1 MALVHITAHR
11 IQRLDPTTSS
21 TVFHRDKCWE
31 KNGPIEECFR
41 ELKVSV
47 IKRFTKEYGRFSE
60 NHGDYPLSSW
70 LKNFKEE
77 KINFDR
83 FSKKAMEHF
92 KVEVDKHDSPIDGF
106 LFFAHEKL
114 EADEIMHLF
123 FVQHNSAQ
131 FIDGN
136 LDINESFYLD
146 TSNIQLSAKINIS
159 DWQSEDSH
167 RTANALTLLR
177 WRGEK
182 DITEAFV
189 NFIGFSDKVDLGAET
204 DVFLNTVSDYAERL
218 PETEAFQ
225 TKKKVVE
232 YCLEQDKLDKPVVI
246 TELASQL
253 RNTPLSSEP
262 ADGNNSTS
270 TLPDFAKF
278 VAEHKPT
285 QRPEIIPDRSKLNQ
299 FVRISGR
306 DHKLSMS
313 FSSSCL
319 GDSIVYDPESDS
331 LTIHN
336 LPSGLKSRLTK
347 HLQNKTGD

>member
-1 MALVHITAHR
+1 MALLNITAHR
-11 IQRLDPTTSS
+11 IQRIEPSTSS
-21 TVFHRDKCWE
+21 TIFQRDHSWE

-41 ELKVSV
+41 ELKVSA
-47 IKRFTKEYGRFSE
+47 IKRFTKEYGRFSD
-60 NHGDYPLSSW
+60 NYGDYPLSSW
-70 LKNFKEE
+70 LTHFKEE
-77 KINFDR
+77 KISFDS
-83 FSKKAMEHF
+83 FSKKAIEHF
-92 KVEVDKHDSPIDGF
+92 KMEIDKHEPPIDGF
-106 LFFAHEKL
+106 LFFAYEKL
-114 EADEIMHLF
+114 ETDEIMHLF

-136 LDINESFYLD
+136 LEINESVYLD

-159 DWQSEDSH
+159 DWQSEDPH
-167 RTANALTLLR
+167 RMANAITLLR

-182 DITEAFV
+182 EITEAFV
-189 NFIGFSDKVDLGAET
+189 NFIGFADKVDLGAET
-204 DVFLNTVSDYAERL
+204 EVFLKTVSDYTESL

-232 YCLEQDKLDKPVVI
+232 YCLEQDKSGKPVVM
-246 TELASQL
+246 TELATQL
-253 RNTPLSSEP
+253 KEQTLPSE
-262 ADGNNSTS
+262 NSEDSRTK
-270 TLPDFAKF
+270 TKLPDFAEF
-278 VAEHKPT
+278 IAEHKPAHKS
-285 QRPEIIPDRSKLNQ
+285 ELIPDRSKLNQ

-336 LPSGLKSRLTK
+336 IPSGLKSRLAK
-347 HLQNKTGD
+347 HLQNKPN